1 MKIRRKFSF
10 TFVFWV
16 MLLMATPTFTQTPAS
31 TPFVSNQE
39 IKEQKCTAQASS
51 EKFQRTY
58 SFREMPIITKGDK
71 LGYGGKKTPWYS
83 RLFPFLAPKIKFE
96 RADVRA
102 LDSLGKPV
110 PIGET
115 DRSIQIRA
123 GIEQK
128 LKLTA
133 EAGERQW
140 QEWISQN
147 SNASPEQKKQTELK
161 VRFQGLAAAKLPGF
175 DWRENGLEVGEVT
188 DQGYNCSVC
197 WAFAS
202 FDAMQISR
210 RLMALRAQ
218 TDLKDKLA
226 PSVRQ
231 LISCRIPKAADFCKE
246 NWHGDTFTYLV
257 DTGLPLGGSK
267 KYSLQSQDWTCEAEK
282 YVKALTWDY
291 VSSSPQNISTPE
303 EIKLAVVTY
312 GAVVTAFKLDYCLDL
327 YGGGVFN
334 EEFKIGGY
342 HIVTIIG
349 WDDEKGAWLIKNSY
363 GEKWGEKGFG
373 WMKYASNGIGR
384 FSAVIVADPDEEK
397 RVTEGN

>member
-1 MKIRRKFSF
+1 MNIIRKFMFGIS
-10 TFVFWV
+10 V
-16 MLLMATPTFTQTPAS
+16 MLLLALPLLSQTPTP
-31 TPFVSNQE
+31 TPFVSNQQ

-51 EKFQRTY
+51 DKLQRTY
-58 SFREMPIITKGDK
+58 SFREMPIITDGDK
-71 LGYGGKKTPWYS
+71 LGYGGKRFPWYT

-96 RADVRA
+96 RADIRA

-123 GIEQK
+123 TIEQN
-128 LKLTA
+128 LKLMA
-133 EAGERQW
+133 EEGERKW
-140 QEWISQN
+140 QEWFAQN
-147 SNASPEQKKQTELK
+147 QNASPEDKKKMELAL
-161 VRFQGLAAAKLPGF
+161 RFQGSAAAKLPRF
-175 DWRENGLEVGEVT
+175 DWRENGLDVGEVT

-202 FDAMQISR
+202 FDAMQFSR

-218 TDLKDKLA
+218 TDFKEKLA

-267 KYSLQSQDWTCEAEK
+267 KYSLQNQDWTCEAEK
-282 YVKALTWDY
+282 YIKALTWDY

-303 EIKLAVVTY
+303 EIKLAVITY
-312 GAVVTAFKLDYCLDL
+312 GAVVTAFKLDYCFDL
-327 YGGGVFN
+327 YGDGVFN
-334 EEFKIGGY
+334 ENFTIGGY
-342 HIVTIIG
+342 HILTIIG
-349 WDDEKGAWLIKNSY
+349 WDDEKGAWLIKNSF
-363 GEKWGEKGFG
+363 GKEWGENGFG
-373 WMKYASNGIGR
+373 WMKYGSNGIGR
-384 FSAVIVADPDEEK
+384 FSAFVVADPDEEK
-397 RVTEGN
+397 RIAEGN